1 MRINKKILLTLIE
14 IKKFRGRSSKT
25 QQSKFVLIFFI
36 APSENNEFLL
46 LFRFSIHKYDQFA
59 SYWQTYLSKMN
70 LVFHSFQSVQFTSS
84 EV

>member
-1 MRINKKILLTLIE
+1 MRINKKYLLTLIE
-14 IKKFRGRSSKT
+14 IKNLQGEVQKRNNQFN
-25 QQSKFVLIFFI
+25 LIFFI
-36 APSENNEFLL
+36 ALQNNEFLL